1 MARPITDWR
10 NPANYPK
17 AGARLSLNRW
27 AWEFLRR
34 NTGYQAAW
42 ENYRDTVAAILADNE
57 GDESRIEDDPRFG
70 HYEPERLDGEDEAA
84 WRARVKRGRWTPIDS
99 WIARE
104 WGLKSSPPLPD
115 PFASHDPFFI
125 SFSGSARVIMPAHWD
140 TAGISVLQPESVFL
154 IDFRK
159 PIDGQ
164 IDALRR
170 YAAGH
175 QKFLI
180 KEGVIEA
187 PETKNERPEW
197 PLYLRLLDAEL
208 DGVANINEIAPVLYK
223 GQHETRDSDPDS
235 LRRRIEKN
243 QARARD
249 LRDGGYLLIAAT
261 APKLRNNSRVKKGS
275 VT

>member
-1 MARPITDWR
+1 MGNTERATARPIAGWR

-34 NTGYQAAW
+34 NPGYQAAW
-42 ENYRDTVAAILADNE
+42 ESYRAIVAAILADNE
-57 GDESRIEDDPRFG
+57 GDESKIEDDPRFG

-84 WRARVKRGRWTPIDS
+84 WRARVKRGRRTPIDS

-104 WGLKSSPPLPD
+104 WGMKFSPPLPN
-115 PFASHDPFFI
+115 PFDFAGPFFI
-125 SFSGSARVIMPAHWD
+125 SFSTSAGVTSPSHWD

-170 YAAGH
+170 YAIGH

-180 KEGVIEA
+180 DQGIIEA
-187 PETKNERPEW
+187 PEKINERRKDW
-197 PLYLRLLDAEL
+197 PAYLRLLDAEL
-208 DGVANINEIAPVLYK
+208 EGVTEPADLAAAIYPDDANEYPDFPVSHRINKA
-223 GQHETRDSDPDS
+223 QS
-235 LRRRIEKN
+235 
-243 QARARD
+243 RARQ
-249 LRDGGYLLIAAT
+249 LRDGGYLWIAAIR
-261 APKLRNNSRVKKGS
+261 PKRRKNSS
-275 VT
+275 A

>member
-10 NPANYPK
+10 KPANYPK

-42 ENYRDTVAAILADNE
+42 ESYRDTVAAILADNE

-70 HYEPERLDGEDEAA
+70 HYEPERLDGEDEAE
-84 WRARVKRGRWTPIDS
+84 WGARVKRGTRTPIDG

-104 WGLKSSPPLPD
+104 WGLKFSPPLPNPFD
-115 PFASHDPFFI
+115 PADPFFI
-125 SFSGSARVIMPAHWD
+125 SFSTSPGVRMPAHWD

-164 IDALRR
+164 IDALRH
-170 YAAGH
+170 YAIGH
-175 QKFLI
+175 QKFLSDLGI
-180 KEGVIEA
+180 IEA
-187 PETKNERPEW
+187 PEKINERRNDW
-197 PLYLRLLDAEL
+197 PVYLRLLDAEL
-208 DGVANINEIAPVLYK
+208 AGVTERADLAAAIYPNDLNEYPDFPVSHRINKAQ
-223 GQHETRDSDPDS
+223 G
-235 LRRRIEKN
+235 
-243 QARARD
+243 RARQ
-249 LRDGGYLLIAAT
+249 LRDGGYLWIAAIR
-261 APKLRNNSRVKKGS
+261 PKRRKNSGA
-275 VT
+275 

>member
-34 NTGYQAAW
+34 NPSYQAAW
-42 ENYRDTVAAILADNE
+42 ESYRDTVAAILADNE
-57 GDESRIEDDPRFG
+57 GDESKIEDDPRFG
-70 HYEPERLDGEDEAA
+70 HYEPERLDGEGHSA
-84 WRARVKRGRWTPIDS
+84 WIARVKHGRLTPIDS

-104 WGLKSSPPLPD
+104 YGLKSSPPLPN
-115 PFASHDPFFI
+115 PFDSAGPFFTC
-125 SFSGSARVIMPAHWD
+125 FSTSAGVTMPAHWD

-180 KEGVIEA
+180 DRGIIEA
-187 PETKNERPEW
+187 PEKINERRNDW
-197 PLYLRLLDAEL
+197 PAYLRLLDAEL
-208 DGVANINEIAPVLYK
+208 EGVTEPADLAAAIYPDDSNDYPDFPVSHRINKAQ
-223 GQHETRDSDPDS
+223 G
-235 LRRRIEKN
+235 
-243 QARARD
+243 RARQ
-249 LRDGGYLLIAAT
+249 LRDGGYLWIAAIR
-261 APKLRNNSRVKKGS
+261 PKRRKNSS
-275 VT
+275 A